1 MFDFLK
7 RGIMPAVLALCL
19 GVISSPVQAG
29 EISEAIR
36 AAVDNPAR
44 SAADRERD
52 AGRKAGEVLA
62 FADIAPGMTV
72 LDVFSGSGYYGEIL
86 SRVVGADGKVI
97 AHNNEAYMLFGVE
110 EFAARY
116 GDDRLANVEHFLAE
130 ANDLDVG
137 EGVADAALLI
147 LSFHDIYHFTGPK
160 AGYVWPH
167 IDPNLFLG
175 NIMRSLKP
183 GGVLA
188 VVDHRAREGAARGT
202 GDTLHRVDPAIVREE
217 MEVAGFEFV
226 GEADFLENPE
236 DTLELSV
243 FDPAIRGKTSR
254 FVHLYRKPG

>member
-1 MFDFLK
+1 MFTFLR
-7 RGIMPAVLALCL
+7 RGIMPAVLVLCL
-19 GVISSPVQAG
+19 GVVFNTARAG
-29 EISEAIR
+29 EISEAIQ

-44 SAADRERD
+44 SDADRARD
-52 AGRKAGEVLA
+52 AGRNPGEVLA
-62 FADIAPGMTV
+62 FAGIAPGMTV
-72 LDVFSGSGYYGEIL
+72 LDVFSGSGYYGEML
-86 SRVVGADGKVI
+86 SRVVGAKGKVI
-97 AHNNEAYMLFGVE
+97 AHNNDAYMKFGVE

-116 GDDRLANVEHFLAE
+116 GDDRLANVQHFLAE

-147 LSFHDIYHFTGPK
+147 AAFHDIYHFTGPK

-167 IDPNLFLG
+167 IDTKLFLG
-175 NIMRSLKP
+175 NILRSLKP

-188 VVDHRAREGAARGT
+188 VVDHRAKEGAARGT

-217 MEVAGFEFV
+217 MELAGFEFV
-226 GEADFLENPE
+226 GEADFLENPD

-243 FDPAIRGKTSR
+243 FDPAIRGKTIR